1 MAVYWDTGIGAII
14 AGAVFIITTLLLLDM
29 SLIIWQKQM
38 PQGTL
43 VPDKGDKNYNFDHKK
58 IMPLISGNPALKATP

>member
-29 SLIIWQKQM
+29 SLIIWRKQM
-38 PQGTL
+38 P
-43 VPDKGDKNYNFDHKK
+43 
-58 IMPLISGNPALKATP
+58 